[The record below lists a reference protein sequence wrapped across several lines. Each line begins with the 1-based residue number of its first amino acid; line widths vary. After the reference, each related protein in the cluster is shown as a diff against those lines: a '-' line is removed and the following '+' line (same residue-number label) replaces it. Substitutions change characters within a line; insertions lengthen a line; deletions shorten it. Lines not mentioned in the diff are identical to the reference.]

1 MHVLAALAGATV
13 IVLTLAEFF
22 VSFILPRR
30 VRHEPRIARLI
41 LVAGWRIWRFVARR
55 LPARSSDTMLGF
67 YGPLLLLFAIGLWA
81 LALIFGFALLQW
93 AGGSHVVHGGTG
105 GFDDDLFFSA
115 GGFLSASMQ
124 LSPSTALARGLFL
137 GEAACG
143 FGVLFIAIGYLPAI
157 YQASSRREVTVAQL
171 APRAGT
177 PPTAGALLARSGG
190 RGGWPDL
197 DRYLAEWEGW
207 AAELMET
214 HLSNPALAFFRS
226 QHVGQNWLA
235 ALTCVLDSCVFAIA
249 AAPDQ
254 VQVEAAEVT
263 FAIGHHALADLSHV
277 LHAKPGRFDPPRLDG
292 ANFVVLWELAARSG
306 LDLKVKEEVE
316 PRLSELRAGYE
327 PLVAGL
333 SRALELTLPAWLP
346 PSETEAGRSR
356 VSKR

>member
-1 MHVLAALAGATV
+1 VHALAALAGATV

-177 PPTAGALLARSGG
+177 PPTAGALIVRSGR

-197 DRYLAEWEGW
+197 DAYLAEWEGW

-214 HLSNPALAFFRS
+214 HLSYPALAYFRS

-235 ALTCVLDSCVFAIA
+235 ALTTVIDACAFAIA
-249 AAPDQ
+249 ASPD
-254 VQVEAAEVT
+254 EADVDSAEVT
-263 FAIGHHALADLSHV
+263 LSIGRHALADVSLV
-277 LHAKPGRFDPPRLDG
+277 LRAKPGRFDPPRLGSDEFT
-292 ANFVVLWELAARSG
+292 ALWDLAARSG
-306 LDLKVKEEVE
+306 LELKAKKEVE
-316 PRLSELRAGYE
+316 TRLSELRSGYE

-333 SRALELTLPAWLP
+333 ARALELTPSSWLP
-346 PSETEAGRSR
+346 PAAD
-356 VSKR
+356 